1 MGDFIKIVRPVATRP
16 GRLLALLV
24 AGVSWFL
31 VIRIVWNDWRID
43 PQYSYGLLV
52 PLLMLGLMMKRWE
65 DRPAPGFP
73 ERWLRNLAG
82 AVILMGAILL
92 AAVIPVSEA
101 NPDWRP
107 LGGVAAIASIVIT
120 LGLIA
125 LEGGLPWLGHFAFPV
140 VFFLIAVPW
149 PRNFEQSLMSVLMSW
164 NAATTVEILHW
175 CGYEAVRQGN
185 LIVISSGIL
194 GIEEACS
201 GIRSLQS
208 GLMVALFFGEIFRL
222 TIPRRLMLLV
232 VALLA
237 ALAGNILRS
246 SFLGILASRQGM
258 AAVPSW
264 HDYAGLF
271 ILLMTFLI
279 VIMCAFQLRVSKAGG
294 VSRVL
299 KSERPA
305 AGGGKTFW
313 ALSTSFP
320 VLVVTLLTLVCSL
333 LITEIW
339 FRMHDLPGGDYW
351 AWKIAPRNAV
361 AGVTRVPVAEG
372 TLRMLFH
379 PEGFSE
385 KWIGERGEAGQV
397 FFFQWPAGRT
407 AVQSVQMHSPEV
419 CLASMGMHMERP
431 LADFEAGSQ
440 AVLRLHA
447 WLFTQGGRPVYVF
460 HSIMEQGAGALVDQA
475 VADQSPIARVASV
488 VLGKRNRGQ
497 RMLEIAFWNLHDES
511 EARASLTRYLEDS
524 LKDNPAPFLQKPSR

>member
-1 MGDFIKIVRPVATRP
+1 MGDSTKILSSDAVRP

-24 AGVSWFL
+24 AGVAWFV
-31 VIRIVWNDWRID
+31 VIRMVWSDWRID

-65 DRPAPGFP
+65 DRPAPGVP
-73 ERWLRNLAG
+73 ERWLRILVG
-82 AVILMGAILL
+82 AAILMAAVLL
-92 AAVIPVSEA
+92 AAVIPVAEA

-107 LGGVAAIASIVIT
+107 LGGVAATASIIIS
-120 LGLIA
+120 LCLIV
-125 LEGGLPWLGHFAFPV
+125 LEGGLPWLRHFAFPV

-222 TIPRRLMLLV
+222 TIPRRIILLV
-232 VALLA
+232 IALLA
-237 ALAGNILRS
+237 ALTGNILRS

-258 AAVPSW
+258 AAVPEW
-264 HDYAGLF
+264 HDSAGLF

-279 VIMCAFQLRVSKAGG
+279 VITGAFQLRPSKSRG
-294 VSRVL
+294 VFTML
-299 KSERPA
+299 KSETPA
-305 AGGGKTFW
+305 AGGVMAGM
-313 ALSTSFP
+313 ALHTALP
-320 VLVVTLLTLVCSL
+320 VLVFTLLILAGSLVM
-333 LITEIW
+333 TEIW
-339 FRMHDLPGGDYW
+339 FGMHDLPRGDYW
-351 AWKIAPRNAV
+351 AWKIAPRNGV
-361 AGVTRVPVAEG
+361 AGVSRVPVAEG

-431 LADFEAGSQ
+431 LADFETGSPGGP
-440 AVLRLHA
+440 RLHA

-460 HSIMEQGAGALVDQA
+460 HSIMEQEGGALENQA
-475 VADQSPIARVASV
+475 VADQTPIARIASV
-488 VLGKRNRGQ
+488 GLGKRNRGQ
-497 RMLEIAFWNLHDES
+497 RMLEVALWNLQNES
-511 EARASLTRYLEDS
+511 EARSALASYLSDS
-524 LKDNPAPFLQKPSR
+524 LKDNPAPFLKTPPR

>member
-1 MGDFIKIVRPVATRP
+1 MGDFTKSHSSNATRT
-16 GRLLALLV
+16 GGLLALLV
-24 AGVSWFL
+24 AGVAWCV
-31 VIRIVWNDWRID
+31 VIRMVWTDWRID

-65 DRPAPGFP
+65 DRPAAVVPD
-73 ERWLRNLAG
+73 RWLRILACG
-82 AVILMGAILL
+82 GILMAAVLL
-92 AAVIPVSEA
+92 AAVVPVAEA

-107 LGGVAAIASIVIT
+107 LGGVAAVASIVIT

-149 PRNFEQSLMSVLMSW
+149 PRNFEQSLMSILMSW

-175 CGYEAVRQGN
+175 CGYEALRQGN
-185 LIVISSGIL
+185 LIVITSGIL

-222 TIPRRLMLLV
+222 TIPRRFLLLI

-258 AAVPSW
+258 AAVPEW
-264 HDYAGLF
+264 HDSAGLF
-271 ILLMTFLI
+271 ILVMTFLI
-279 VIMCAFQLRVSKAGG
+279 VIVGAFQLRSSKSSGI
-294 VSRVL
+294 SREFE
-299 KSERPA
+299 SEMPA
-305 AGGGKTFW
+305 ARG
-313 ALSTSFP
+313 ALAGRGLITALP
-320 VLVVTLLTLVCSL
+320 VLAVTLLILVASL
-333 LITEIW
+333 VMTEIW
-339 FRMHDLPGGDYW
+339 FGMHDLPKGDYW
-351 AWKIAPRNAV
+351 AWKIAPRN
-361 AGVTRVPVAEG
+361 GVPGVSRVPVAEG

-419 CLASMGMHMERP
+419 CLASMGMHMERS
-431 LADFEAGSQ
+431 LADFETGSSGGP
-440 AVLRLHA
+440 RLHA
-447 WLFTQGGRPVYVF
+447 WLFSQGGRPVYVF
-460 HSIMEQGAGALVDQA
+460 HSIMEQGDGALRDEA
-475 VADQSPIARVASV
+475 VADQSPIARIASV
-488 VLGKRNRGQ
+488 GLGKRNRGQ
-497 RMLEIAFWNLHDES
+497 RMLEIALWNLHDES
-511 EARASLTRYLEDS
+511 EARTVLASYLSDS
-524 LKDNPAPFLQKPSR
+524 LKDNPAPFLQKPPR